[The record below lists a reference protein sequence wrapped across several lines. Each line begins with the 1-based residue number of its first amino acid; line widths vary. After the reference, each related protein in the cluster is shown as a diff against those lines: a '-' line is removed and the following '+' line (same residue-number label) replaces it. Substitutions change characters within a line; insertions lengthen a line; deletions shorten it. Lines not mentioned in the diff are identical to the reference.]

1 MPRTLFTSSFVG
13 TEITDLQSLTSL
25 ADIRFMDQVHGNSV
39 VVIDE
44 SFAPTPTADALV
56 TTSKG
61 VGLAV
66 RSADCLPILVDGNS
80 VVAAIHAGRKGVTNG
95 VISATISKMRELGGD
110 NFRAAIG
117 PAICADCYE
126 VEAQMYDEVVSKFPA
141 GATSPQK
148 RALDLARMA
157 IFELEEAEVVV
168 AHHGICTKESPDF
181 YSYRR
186 NKTTSRQV
194 GVIAI

>member
-1 MPRTLFTSSFVG
+1 
-13 TEITDLQSLTSL
+13 
-25 ADIRFMDQVHGNSV
+25 
-39 VVIDE
+39 
-44 SFAPTPTADALV
+44 
-56 TTSKG
+56 
-61 VGLAV
+61 
-66 RSADCLPILVDGNS
+66 VDGNS

-110 NFRAAIG
+110 NFRAVIG
-117 PAICADCYE
+117 PAICAECYE
-126 VEAQMYDEVVSKFPA
+126 VEAQMYVEVVSNFPA

-168 AHHGICTKESPDF
+168 VHHGICTKESPDF

>member
-1 MPRTLFTSSFVG
+1 
-13 TEITDLQSLTSL
+13 
-25 ADIRFMDQVHGNSV
+25 MDQVHGNRV

-44 SFAPTPTADALV
+44 SSALTPTADALV
-56 TTSKG
+56 TSSKG

-95 VISATISKMRELGGD
+95 VISATISRMRELGGEY
-110 NFRAAIG
+110 FRAVIG
-117 PAICADCYE
+117 PAICANCYE
-126 VEAQMYDEVVSKFPA
+126 VELEMYDEVVSNFPV

-148 RALDLARMA
+148 HALDLAKMA
-157 IFELEEAEVVV
+157 IFELEGAEVAVV
-168 AHHGICTKESPDF
+168 HHGICTKESPDF